1 LCFPAGAYSLLTH
14 EQLIDLTWK
23 QSIVPLLLSRY
34 PTLTPAQLEHARA
47 YAYGGCIIQDV
58 DVEKVGAV
66 FGFRGL
72 NFVVELVGIA
82 LPPMK
87 WREPVTSLV
96 G

>member
-1 LCFPAGAYSLLTH
+1 MGKGSRICSLQPLTTLKSACAYQC
-14 EQLIDLTWK
+14 QLVT
-23 QSIVPLLLSRY
+23 
-34 PTLTPAQLEHARA
+34 T
-47 YAYGGCIIQDV
+47 DV

-72 NFVVELVGIA
+72 NSVVELVGIA

-96 G
+96 GRGTGPAA

>member
-1 LCFPAGAYSLLTH
+1 VTAKQQ
-14 EQLIDLTWK
+14 EQ
-23 QSIVPLLLSRY
+23 QSI
-34 PTLTPAQLEHARA
+34 EHARCLNLMPVA
-47 YAYGGCIIQDV
+47 SNTFTDSRALPRPQWVITGV

-72 NFVVELVGIA
+72 NSVVELVGIA